1 MDVLNPNYSISAKLK
16 ENLSVSSFITS
27 LDLLVIDTL
36 VLSLKTTLKKD
47 PSIQFLGLHI
57 QTKDN
62 T

>member
-36 VLSLKTTLKKD
+36 VLSLKTTLKERSFN
-47 PSIQFLGLHI
+47 SIPGSSYSN
-57 QTKDN
+57 KR
-62 T
+62 